1 MKRFIRS
8 LPIALIL
15 LGSAA
20 VWGQGLTVE
29 SVADTR
35 FEGALGSVMGL
46 ASRMSGT
53 SLRNIATTTY
63 LQGHRL
69 RIDSALTG
77 QVYDLDA
84 ERVIEID
91 HKQKTYTPATFA
103 EMRET
108 LEKARASAE
117 QARAK
122 QKAKSDPAAD
132 EKGDIKVKYR
142 VTVDRPGQREKIA
155 GYDAERVF
163 VTITLEAEATP
174 EGKPTEQVGT
184 MVLLLDQWMSNNAP
198 QARAFTEFYRLFSEK
213 LGREF
218 RSQVQG
224 LQAAFASYPSLADGL
239 EAAGREMKKISGI
252 PLRSAMHVVLVPPS
266 LAFDRQLALGSA
278 TVPAATTAASP
289 AEPAEKQKST
299 GFGGFMKKLKA
310 VAVEAGKQMDKSG
323 QSSGASAPPQQSTLV
338 VMTDEVKNIS
348 TGTVAAAMF
357 APPDG
362 YREVRPRSR

>member
-1 MKRFIRS
+1 
-8 LPIALIL
+8 
-15 LGSAA
+15 
-20 VWGQGLTVE
+20 
-29 SVADTR
+29 
-35 FEGALGSVMGL
+35 
-46 ASRMSGT
+46 MSGT

-69 RIDSALTG
+69 RIDNALSG

-84 ERVIEID
+84 ERVIQID
-91 HKQKTYTPATFA
+91 HKQKTYTSATFA

-108 LEKARASAE
+108 FEKARASAE

-122 QKAKSDPAAD
+122 QQTKSAPAAD
-132 EKGDIKVKYR
+132 AKGDIKVKYR
-142 VTVDRPGQREKIA
+142 VAVDRPGQSEKIA
-155 GYDAERVF
+155 GYDTERIF

-174 EGKPTEQVGT
+174 EGQRTEQVGS
-184 MVLLLDQWMSNNAP
+184 MVLLLDQWISNNAP
-198 QARAFTEFYRLFSEK
+198 QVPAFTEFYRLFSQK

-239 EAAGREMKKISGI
+239 EAAAREMQKISGI
-252 PLRSAMHVVLVPPS
+252 PLRSAMHAVLVPPN
-266 LAFDRQLALGSA
+266 LAFDRQLAIDRASA
-278 TVPAATTAASP
+278 SAATAAASP
-289 AEPAEKQKST
+289 AEPAEKQKSG
-299 GFGGFMKKLKA
+299 GFGGFMKKLKT

-348 TGTVAAAMF
+348 TGAVATVMF